1 MGTMITIRLVLGYIM
16 GTESLFLAMT
26 VTFTASCL
34 QGIAGFGAGLI
45 SMGALASIWSV
56 PFATAVMLP
65 LGVIL
70 NLSLMI
76 QRHQTVELTSLRWV
90 FIGLPVGVIL
100 GLFLLE
106 SVSESFLKQLL
117 GLALGISA
125 VNTMMPNHL
134 QRKYGRF
141 PALITGTCA
150 GISGTTLSASGPP
163 ILIYANLLGWNRD
176 LYRAQLSVLFL
187 TCSSLALIA
196 LSVRG
201 QVNLTTLSLSL
212 SLTPTVLIGS
222 IVGATLGSWLPQRV
236 FRLFVQCLLILLSA
250 RFILRS

>member
-1 MGTMITIRLVLGYIM
+1 M
-16 GTESLFLAMT
+16 GTEPLLLAMA

-45 SMGALASIWSV
+45 SMGALASIWPV

-76 QRHQTVELTSLRWV
+76 QRRQIVELRSIKWI
-90 FIGLPVGVIL
+90 FIGLPFGVIL
-100 GLFLLE
+100 GVLLLE
-106 SVSESFLKQLL
+106 SVSDRFLKQLL
-117 GLALGISA
+117 GMALGISA
-125 VNTMMPNHL
+125 VNTMISNHKHL
-134 QRKYGRF
+134 THGRF
-141 PALITGTCA
+141 LAWLTGTCA
-150 GISGTTLSASGPP
+150 GLTGATLSASGPP

-187 TCSSLALIA
+187 TCSSLALIG
-196 LSVRG
+196 LSIRG
-201 QVNLTTLSLSL
+201 QVNLTTLIISL

-222 IVGATLGSWLPQRV
+222 IVGAKLGSLLPQRV
-236 FRLFVQCLLILLSA
+236 FGLFVQCLLIVLSA
-250 RFILRS
+250 RFIFLG